1 MDGTTIAVVSDK
13 IIGCTGVNRWTA
25 ILLPVPNPEPL
36 LAAAVVTER
45 SGEPVDFIYTDSDH
59 SGYVSRV
66 EARSV
71 SAVENQFDLADT
83 NQDGLLD
90 KEEYVGLGNARASR

>member
-1 MDGTTIAVVSDK
+1 M
-13 IIGCTGVNRWTA
+13 NRWAA
-25 ILLPVPNPEPL
+25 ILLPVLNCAPL
-36 LAAAVVTER
+36 LAADVVTAR

-59 SGYVSRV
+59 SGYVSHV

-90 KEEYVGLGNARASR
+90 KEEYVGLGNAWASR